1 LALVVV
7 VAAVA
12 GGADSALVVGLA
24 EWVLLPA
31 DDAVRA
37 GQRVA
42 GIAGET
48 GARGGVVVA

>member
-1 LALVVV
+1 MVVV
-7 VAAVA
+7 VPAVA

-31 DDAVRA
+31 DDAVS
-37 GQRVA
+37 GGKGVA

-48 GARGGVVVA
+48 GAR